1 MQRWMR
7 VAATGLVL
15 LWGGM
20 IQAAPD
26 VRVDGLF
33 KGAAVLTIDG
43 QQVMLRDGKTG
54 PAGVKLISATS
65 RSAVVEIDGKRHDMN
80 LHAAIGGQFA
90 EAEVRQVVIRK
101 NNADQYMVN
110 GSING
115 QSVQF
120 LVDTGATSVA
130 MNEMDARRLGL
141 QYRIDGKESQVVTAS
156 GVSKSWTV
164 KLDAVKV
171 GEIQVSNVE
180 AVVVQGGFPVDVLLG
195 MTYLNHVKLQEHN
208 SVLMLEKKY

>member
-1 MQRWMR
+1 MKQWIRMGM
-7 VAATGLVL
+7 VAIALAFGGLV
-15 LWGGM
+15 
-20 IQAAPD
+20 QAAPN

-33 KGAAVLTIDG
+33 KGAAVLTING

-54 PAGVKLISATS
+54 PAGVRLISATS
-65 RSAVVEIDGKRHDMN
+65 RGALVEIDGKRHDMK
-80 LHAAIGGQFA
+80 LHAAIGGQFK

-120 LVDTGATSVA
+120 LVDTGATAVA

-141 QYRIDGKESQVVTAS
+141 QYRIDGEEAQVVTAS
-156 GVSKSWTV
+156 GVAKSWKVT
-164 KLDAVKV
+164 LDSVKV
-171 GEIQVSNVE
+171 GEISVSNVE
-180 AVVVQGGFPVDVLLG
+180 AVVVQGGFPTQVLLG
-195 MTYLNHVKLQEHN
+195 MTYLNHVKMQEQN
-208 SVLMLEKKY
+208 RVLMLERKY

>member
-1 MQRWMR
+1 MRQWMR
-7 VAATGLVL
+7 AAATGLVL
-15 LWGGM
+15 SWGGM

-54 PAGVKLISATS
+54 PGGVKLISATS
-65 RSAVVEIDGKRHDMN
+65 RSAVVEIDGKRHDLN
-80 LHAAIGGQFA
+80 LHAAIGGQFQ

-101 NNADQYMVN
+101 NNDQYKVN

-141 QYRIDGKESQVVTAS
+141 QYRIDGTESQVVTAS

-164 KLDAVKV
+164 KLDSVKV